1 MTNVSTNNLLPF
13 LSATDP
19 DAVVVTNQEGSITAR
34 QMVGE
39 IYALAKRLPEQR
51 YLVNACQDRY
61 RFIVGLGAALVRKQL
76 SVLPHSYS
84 ADTSRVIAD
93 RYGEIACLVDRDNP
107 FEGLRTLPYPK
118 DLIITPQWP
127 APAFAADQDAA
138 CLSTSGSTGVP
149 VWHMRSWGAIVVSA
163 QAGAHALG
171 MQKDAHW
178 SVLATVPSQHS
189 YGFESAVFLPLHL
202 SGQLHRDQPFYPA
215 DVMSALALLP
225 RPRLLVTTPVHLR
238 AMVSSTVSA
247 VPADIVLSATAPL
260 LNELAQKAEKYF
272 SAPVMEIFGSTES
285 GQTATRRT
293 LDGDQWSPMPGVRFF
308 AGADNKFFADSHI
321 GDAIELADRLEIGE
335 DGRFRLVGRQS
346 DMLIVAGKRGSKI
359 YVESQL
365 LAIDGVE
372 DAAVFN
378 DERPNSRGRIIGFI
392 VAPGLARAEI
402 LKQLRGRVDAAFIPR
417 PLYFVD
423 RLPRNATGKLTHQ
436 ALAALAENAAQDD

>member
-1 MTNVSTNNLLPF
+1 MSTDNLIPF
-13 LSATDP
+13 LSTTDP
-19 DAVVVTNQEGSITAR
+19 DAVVVTNASGSITAR

-39 IYALAKRLPEQR
+39 IFALAERLPEQP

-84 ADTSRVIAD
+84 ADTSRVIAQ
-93 RYGEIACLVDRDNP
+93 RYGDIACLVDRENP
-107 FEGLRTLPYPK
+107 FDGLASLPYPQ
-118 DLIITPQWP
+118 DLDITPQWP
-127 APAFAADQDAA
+127 APAFPADQQGA

-149 VWHMRSWGAIVVSA
+149 AWHMRSWGSISVSA
-163 QAGAHALG
+163 KAGANALE
-171 MQKDAHW
+171 MTESAHW
-178 SVLATVPSQHS
+178 SVVATVPSQHS
-189 YGFESAVFLPLHL
+189 YGFESAVFLPLCL

-238 AMVSSTVSA
+238 AMVSSTVDA

-260 LNELAQKAEKYF
+260 ADELAQQAEAYF
-272 SAPVMEIFGSTES
+272 GAPVMEIFGSTES

-293 LDGDQWSPMPGVRFF
+293 LNGDLWTPMPGVRFF
-308 AGADNKFFADSHI
+308 AGDDNKFFADSHI
-321 GDAIELADRLEIGE
+321 DDAIELADRLEIE
-335 DGRFRLVGRQS
+335 DDGRFKLVGRQS
-346 DMLIVAGKRGSKI
+346 DMLIVAGKRGSKTF
-359 YVESQL
+359 VESQL
-365 LAIDGVE
+365 LGIDGVD

-378 DERPNSRGRIIGFI
+378 DERPNSRGRIIGFV

-402 LKQLRGRVDAAFIPR
+402 LNQLKGRVDSAFVPR

-436 ALAALAENAAQDD
+436 ALATLAGNAEQDD

>member
-1 MTNVSTNNLLPF
+1 VSTENLLPF
-13 LSATDP
+13 LTTTDP
-19 DAVVVTNQEGSITAR
+19 DAVVVTNADGSITAR

-39 IYALAKRLPEQR
+39 IFALAEQLPQQR

-84 ADTSRVIAD
+84 ADTSRVIAQ
-93 RYGEIACLVDRDNP
+93 RFGEIACLVDRDNP
-107 FEGLRTLPYPK
+107 FAGLRSLPYPQNMN
-118 DLIITPQWP
+118 ITPQWP
-127 APAFAADQDAA
+127 APQFPADQQGA

-149 VWHMRSWGAIVVSA
+149 VWHMRSWGAIATSA
-163 QAGAHALG
+163 QAGAQALD
-171 MQKDAHW
+171 MDESARW
-178 SVLATVPSQHS
+178 SVVATVPSQHS

-202 SGQLHRDQPFYPA
+202 NGQLHRDQPFYPA

-238 AMVSSTVSA
+238 AMVSSTVNA

-260 LNELAQKAEKYF
+260 TDELAQQAEKYF
-272 SAPVMEIFGSTES
+272 DAPVMEIFGSTES

-293 LDGDQWSPMPGVRFF
+293 LDGNLWSPMPGVRFF
-308 AGADNKFFADSHI
+308 AGDDNKFFADSHI
-321 GDAIELADRLEIGE
+321 GNAIELADRLEIDR
-335 DGRFRLVGRQS
+335 DGRFKLIGRQS
-346 DMLIVAGKRGSKI
+346 DMLIVAGKRGSKTF
-359 YVESQL
+359 VESQL
-365 LAIDGVE
+365 LDIEGVQ

-378 DERPNSRGRIIGFI
+378 DERPNSRGRIIGFV

-402 LKQLRGRVDAAFIPR
+402 LKQLRGKVDTAFVPR
-417 PLYFVD
+417 PLHFVD

-436 ALAALAENAAQDD
+436 ALVELAQSEEQDD